1 MQYWSLFILGVDI
14 ETSTI
19 ILDFSSFNLTSETC
33 EAPTVS
39 FLCSRFSYLDVRL
52 LCIALS
58 NSGSAGW
65 VFQICWFVLFFS
77 FFLFLI
83 WQQRLLFLM
92 TIHLD
97 LSQRLC
103 VSNCWFFFSSDT
115 NAPKHFFPTADT
127 LKHFWRH
134 WICRAL
140 LSFPFLANPGYNMT
154 VELQFLSTC
163 VSWIWSSATLEMSGV
178 SKLVWI
184 TNVFHAHLWRDET
197 IASFLLST

>member
-39 FLCSRFSYLDVRL
+39 FLCSRFSYLDLRL

-65 VFQICWFVLFFS
+65 VFQICWFVLFF
-77 FFLFLI
+77 FFFSSSDSRDFCFL
-83 WQQRLLFLM
+83 WQSTWIFLR
-92 TIHLD
+92 D
-97 LSQRLC
+97 F
-103 VSNCWFFFSSDT
+103 VSVIADFFFSSDT
-115 NAPKHFFPTADT
+115 NAPKHFFPTADM